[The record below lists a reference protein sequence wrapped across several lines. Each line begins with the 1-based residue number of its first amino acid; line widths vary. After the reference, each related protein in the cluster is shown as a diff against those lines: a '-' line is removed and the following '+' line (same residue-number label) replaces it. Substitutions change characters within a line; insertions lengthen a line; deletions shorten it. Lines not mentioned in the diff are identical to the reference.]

1 MFLKL
6 KRQNINNLVKVQHD
20 LSNSKTKVD
29 DLDIE
34 KFNVS
39 VDLRQLT
46 NVVGREVVK
55 NTKGIKSDK
64 KKLEKNLLRAKYQ
77 ILAIQQLLLILIQK
91 LQNLRTKYQALVV
104 CCSSLKNWR
113 N

>member
-1 MFLKL
+1 MLLKL
-6 KRQNINNLVKVQHD
+6 NRQNINNLVKVQHD
-20 LSNSKTKVD
+20 LNNSKTKVD

-46 NVVGREVVK
+46 DVVGREFVK

-64 KKLEKNLLRAKYQ
+64 K
-77 ILAIQQLLLILIQK
+77 
-91 LQNLRTKYQALVV
+91 
-104 CCSSLKNWR
+104 NWKKIWR
-113 N
+113 C